1 MAEILIYIVTI
12 KEEAKGE
19 KQAHLSKSKSYTF
32 FRVDTDLPWQS
43 VVSVYCR
50 PG

>member
-1 MAEILIYIVTI
+1 MAEILIHIVTI

-32 FRVDTDLPWQS
+32 FRVDTDKQSQS
-43 VVSVYCR
+43 VVLVYF
-50 PG
+50 